1 MELIFASHNEHK
13 TWEIEK
19 ILNEKIK
26 IKSLTEIGWKEEI
39 EETGSTIEANAILKA
54 KAIYDSLLQDC
65 FAEDTGL
72 EVEALNNAPGVH
84 TARYAGE
91 QKNTEDNIN
100 LLLKN
105 LTDSEN
111 RNAQFR
117 TVICLILE
125 GQQYLFEGKLI
136 GKIATTK
143 KGEHGFGYDPI
154 FIPNE
159 YSSSLAELGE
169 EIKNKISHRK
179 KAISKMVDFLEQRKF
194 NK

>member
-13 TWEIEK
+13 ALEIEK

-111 RNAQFR
+111 RNVQFR

>member
-13 TWEIEK
+13 ALEIEK

-111 RNAQFR
+111 RNTQFR

-179 KAISKMVDFLEQRKF
+179 KAISKMVDFLEQQKF

>member
-13 TWEIEK
+13 ALEIEK

-72 EVEALNNAPGVH
+72 EVETLNNAPGVH

-105 LTDSEN
+105 LIDSEN

-125 GQQYLFEGKLI
+125 GQQYLFEGNLT
-136 GKIATTK
+136 GKIGTVK
-143 KGEHGFGYDPI
+143 KGKLGFGYDPI
-154 FIPNE
+154 FIPNG
-159 YSSSLAELGE
+159 YTTTLAELGE

>member
-13 TWEIEK
+13 TLEIEK

-72 EVEALNNAPGVH
+72 EVEALNNDPGVH

>member
-13 TWEIEK
+13 ALEIEK

-105 LTDSEN
+105 
-111 RNAQFR
+111 
-117 TVICLILE
+117 
-125 GQQYLFEGKLI
+125 
-136 GKIATTK
+136 
-143 KGEHGFGYDPI
+143 
-154 FIPNE
+154 
-159 YSSSLAELGE
+159 
-169 EIKNKISHRK
+169 
-179 KAISKMVDFLEQRKF
+179 
-194 NK
+194 